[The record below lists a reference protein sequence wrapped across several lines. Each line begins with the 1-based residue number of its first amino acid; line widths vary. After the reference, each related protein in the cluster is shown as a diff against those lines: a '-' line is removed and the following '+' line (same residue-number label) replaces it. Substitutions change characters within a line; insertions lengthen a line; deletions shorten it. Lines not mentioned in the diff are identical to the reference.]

1 MKLGFNKKEISWI
14 AYDWAN
20 SAYSMTV
27 TSTILPIFYTSVA
40 AKHLEPAVAQAYWG
54 YSNTIATIIV
64 AILAP
69 LLGTIADY
77 KGFKKKFF
85 SVFLMIGVLS
95 TAALALVQEDNYLL
109 CLSIYV
115 ISVLGFTGS
124 NLFYDSFLTDS
135 TTEDKYDKLST
146 YGYAFGYIGSCI
158 PFIISIA
165 IILKADSFGLNTLLA
180 TQIAFIITALWW
192 FVFSIPLLKNVEQQ
206 YYVEPD
212 RHPVRSSVRRLFGTL
227 QKIHHYRNVVLF
239 LLAYFFYIDGVHTII
254 SMATVYASGIGIKSN
269 TLMIA
274 LLVVQI
280 IAFPAAILFNIA
292 VKRFSAKILLSCAI
306 ATYILITYIGYK
318 MSTPFHF
325 WTLAVLVATQQG
337 GIQAIS
343 RSTFGKLIPKENS
356 AEFFGF
362 FSIFGKFS
370 AALGPMIVGGVG
382 QLTGNTRLG
391 VLSLIPLFV
400 LGLAFLIPV
409 NFNEKTVSHRV
420 K

>member
-20 SAYSMTV
+20 SAYSLTV
-27 TSTILPIFYTSVA
+27 TSTILPIFYTKVA
-40 AKHLEPAVAQAYWG
+40 AKNLDPVLAQAYWG

-77 KGFKKKFF
+77 KGFKKNFF
-85 SVFLMIGVLS
+85 TAFLIIGILS
-95 TAALALVQEDNYLL
+95 TAALALVREDNYIL
-109 CLSIYV
+109 CLVIYI

-165 IILKADSFGLNTLLA
+165 IIMKAEALGMNSLLA

-192 FVFSIPLLKNVEQQ
+192 FVFSIPLLKNVDQK

-212 RHPVRSSVRRLFGTL
+212 KHPVRSSIRRLFNTFR
-227 QKIHHYRNVVLF
+227 KINHYRNVVLF
-239 LLAYFFYIDGVHTII
+239 LVAYFFYIDGVHTII
-254 SMATVYASGIGIKSN
+254 SMATVYASGIGIESN
-269 TLMIA
+269 TLMVA

-280 IAFPAAILFNIA
+280 IAFPAAIIFNMA
-292 VKRFSAKILLSCAI
+292 VKKFSAKVLLFCAI
-306 ATYILITYIGYK
+306 SVYIVITYIGYK
-318 MSTPFHF
+318 METPLHF

-382 QLTGNTRLG
+382 YLTNNQRIG
-391 VLSLIPLFV
+391 VLSLIPLFI
-400 LGLAFLIPV
+400 LGLLFLIPV
-409 NFNEKTVSHRV
+409 NFNAAPIEKA